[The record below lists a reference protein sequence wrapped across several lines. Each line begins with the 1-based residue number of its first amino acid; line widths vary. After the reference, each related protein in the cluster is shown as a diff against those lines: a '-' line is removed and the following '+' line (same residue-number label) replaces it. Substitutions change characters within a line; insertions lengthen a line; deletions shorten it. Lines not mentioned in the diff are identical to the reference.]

1 MTAHHQPTAYTWT
14 PWLRTLC
21 NELVQ
26 DGGAHTVLLYG
37 SRANGSEDQDSDCD
51 IAAFAPR
58 EDTGRD
64 TRVVDGV
71 FLDVFIYP
79 ESVLLQ
85 RPATEF
91 LKLRQSVVL
100 VQRGQEAEQFLQR
113 LEALFIQGPLALPA
127 DEISARKTWAW
138 KMVARMER
146 GDAEGHYRR
155 AWLLTS
161 LLEDYFALRGH
172 WYEGPK
178 KALRWLH
185 TNEPATAAA
194 MEAALQP
201 GASSASVRHA
211 VASVAGAPPGESPH
225 NAPREAL
232 P

>member
-1 MTAHHQPTAYTWT
+1 M
-14 PWLRTLC
+14 
-21 NELVQ
+21 
-26 DGGAHTVLLYG
+26 
-37 SRANGSEDQDSDCD
+37 
-51 IAAFAPR
+51 
-58 EDTGRD
+58 
-64 TRVVDGV
+64 VDGV

-146 GDAEGHYRR
+146 GDAEGNYRR

-161 LLEDYFALRGH
+161 LLEDYFALRGL

-178 KALRWLH
+178 KALQCLGERD
-185 TNEPATAAA
+185 PAVAIALKS
-194 MEAALQP
+194 ALQP
-201 GASSASVRHA
+201 GALPASIHHA
-211 VASVAGAPPGESPH
+211 VRLVAGDPPVTSRAAPSCP
-225 NAPREAL
+225 PRS
-232 P
+232 

>member
-1 MTAHHQPTAYTWT
+1 MTAHHQPTGFTWT
-14 PWLRTLC
+14 PLLRTFC

-58 EDTGRD
+58 EDTARD

-85 RPATEF
+85 QPATEF

-100 VQRGQEAEQFLQR
+100 VQRAQQADRFLQG
-113 LEALFIQGPLALPA
+113 LQALFAQGPPALPA
-127 DEISARKTWAW
+127 DEARARRSWAW

-161 LLEDYFALRGH
+161 LLEDYFALRGL

-178 KALRWLH
+178 KALQWLGEH
-185 TNEPATAAA
+185 DPTVAIALKS
-194 MEAALQP
+194 ALQP
-201 GASSASVRHA
+201 GALSESIHHA
-211 VASVAGAPPGESPH
+211 VWLVAGDPPVTSPAAPSFP
-225 NAPREAL
+225 PRS
-232 P
+232 